1 MSKVKKEGHKGG
13 GNWKDFFHVIR
24 KMRLPW
30 HWIIIAFLCN
40 FLYNRVMLDLPT
52 VTAGLMSGSTDSQ
65 ALVEAVWFYVLF
77 TLVLCGDVA
86 LRSPARHVAARNIR
100 RVIWKK
106 MLRIRMDYYDGHNP
120 SDLMSTMTND
130 ATTATEYLVEFLV
143 GFLPTIY
150 YVAAAL
156 QTISSY
162 NVWLMVSVFLLLP
175 LKLIYAV
182 FVGRWQYRTQFGVF
196 KEIGSLTAYLAERVR
211 NLMLIKTY
219 TNEEREL
226 KNGEKT
232 SYGLFD
238 ANMKVNK
245 LNCVI
250 TALTTLLGMAQVMV
264 VMVFGVLLLKR
275 GDIDIQQWVA
285 FYMFSGTLST
295 SFSNLIDYWMKLKS
309 VQGAMARTAELLRAP
324 EEEEK
329 EGQGEGKSA
338 GTEVRFDH
346 VSFSYGDKEALRD
359 VSFTIPEG
367 SSAAV
372 IGLCGSGKTTSLSLL
387 EHFYEPQEGTVSL
400 GGVPVADIPLQ
411 ALRGRM
417 GYVQQGADVFS
428 GTVREALTYGLHREV
443 PDEEIWEAARKTGF
457 AEILEKWDAG
467 LDTPVAPGGTSMS
480 GGQRQ
485 KLVLTREFMR
495 GADVLLFDEPTSA
508 LDAAAA
514 RMVQDTIFDT
524 FPDQTKIIVTH
535 DLSLIRR
542 VDQIIVLDRGVLAG
556 CGSYNDLYGKC
567 GAFMELIAACQAEKE
582 AAQC

>member
-65 ALVEAVWFYVLF
+65 ALVDAVWFYVLF

-162 NVWLMVSVFLLLP
+162 NVWLVVSVFLLLP

-211 NLMLIKTY
+211 NL
-219 TNEEREL
+219 
-226 KNGEKT
+226 
-232 SYGLFD
+232 D
-238 ANMKVNK
+238 AHQD
-245 LNCVI
+245 LHQRR
-250 TALTTLLGMAQVMV
+250 TGAE
-264 VMVFGVLLLKR
+264 KR
-275 GDIDIQQWVA
+275 GED
-285 FYMFSGTLST
+285 
-295 SFSNLIDYWMKLKS
+295 
-309 VQGAMARTAELLRAP
+309 LLRA
-324 EEEEK
+324 
-329 EGQGEGKSA
+329 
-338 GTEVRFDH
+338 F
-346 VSFSYGDKEALRD
+346 
-359 VSFTIPEG
+359 
-367 SSAAV
+367 
-372 IGLCGSGKTTSLSLL
+372 
-387 EHFYEPQEGTVSL
+387 
-400 GGVPVADIPLQ
+400 
-411 ALRGRM
+411 
-417 GYVQQGADVFS
+417 
-428 GTVREALTYGLHREV
+428 
-443 PDEEIWEAARKTGF
+443 
-457 AEILEKWDAG
+457 
-467 LDTPVAPGGTSMS
+467 
-480 GGQRQ
+480 
-485 KLVLTREFMR
+485 
-495 GADVLLFDEPTSA
+495 
-508 LDAAAA
+508 
-514 RMVQDTIFDT
+514 
-524 FPDQTKIIVTH
+524 
-535 DLSLIRR
+535 
-542 VDQIIVLDRGVLAG
+542 
-556 CGSYNDLYGKC
+556 
-567 GAFMELIAACQAEKE
+567 
-582 AAQC
+582 

>member
-52 VTAGLMSGSTDSQ
+52 VTAGPMSGSTDSQ
-65 ALVEAVWFYVLF
+65 ALVDAVWFYVLF

-86 LRSPARHVAARNIR
+86 LRSPARH
-100 RVIWKK
+100 
-106 MLRIRMDYYDGHNP
+106 
-120 SDLMSTMTND
+120 
-130 ATTATEYLVEFLV
+130 
-143 GFLPTIY
+143 
-150 YVAAAL
+150 VAAAL

-309 VQGAMARTAELLRAP
+309 VQGAMARTAELL
-324 EEEEK
+324 
-329 EGQGEGKSA
+329 
-338 GTEVRFDH
+338 
-346 VSFSYGDKEALRD
+346 
-359 VSFTIPEG
+359 
-367 SSAAV
+367 
-372 IGLCGSGKTTSLSLL
+372 
-387 EHFYEPQEGTVSL
+387 
-400 GGVPVADIPLQ
+400 
-411 ALRGRM
+411 
-417 GYVQQGADVFS
+417 
-428 GTVREALTYGLHREV
+428 
-443 PDEEIWEAARKTGF
+443 
-457 AEILEKWDAG
+457 
-467 LDTPVAPGGTSMS
+467 
-480 GGQRQ
+480 
-485 KLVLTREFMR
+485 
-495 GADVLLFDEPTSA
+495 
-508 LDAAAA
+508 AAACERA
-514 RMVQDTIFDT
+514 R
-524 FPDQTKIIVTH
+524 
-535 DLSLIRR
+535 R
-542 VDQIIVLDRGVLAG
+542 LAE
-556 CGSYNDLYGKC
+556 D
-567 GAFMELIAACQAEKE
+567 F
-582 AAQC
+582 

>member
-1 MSKVKKEGHKGG
+1 MSVQRLLASDFDGTLCRSFQQITDRDRKAVHSFIQDHVFGIVSGRDPRSLQAACRQLQIPYHFLITYGG
-13 GNWKDFFHVIR
+13 GA
-24 KMRLPW
+24 
-30 HWIIIAFLCN
+30 AFDAEGN
-40 FLYNRVMLDLPT
+40 MLFQHTLSDDLRD
-52 VTAGLMSGSTDSQ
+52 MID
-65 ALVEAVWFYVLF
+65 
-77 TLVLCGDVA
+77 VLCARASLLVA
-86 LRSPARHVAARNIR
+86 VYGRDRVWMQINGHEEMCDRYVQTIRSLYPLVDHPSDIDAICIISAECQSAQEAEQLAAFIANRYPQAQTAVNRNSIDISAKGVNKATALSAIARHFHIDPSQVAAIGDGRN
-100 RVIWKK
+100 
-106 MLRIRMDYYDGHNP
+106 
-120 SDLMSTMTND
+120 DL
-130 ATTATEYLVEFLV
+130 
-143 GFLPTIY
+143 
-150 YVAAAL
+150 
-156 QTISSY
+156 
-162 NVWLMVSVFLLLP
+162 
-175 LKLIYAV
+175 
-182 FVGRWQYRTQFGVF
+182 
-196 KEIGSLTAYLAERVR
+196 
-211 NLMLIKTY
+211 
-219 TNEEREL
+219 
-226 KNGEKT
+226 
-232 SYGLFD
+232 
-238 ANMKVNK
+238 
-245 LNCVI
+245 C
-250 TALTTLLGMAQVMV
+250 
-264 VMVFGVLLLKR
+264 
-275 GDIDIQQWVA
+275 
-285 FYMFSGTLST
+285 
-295 SFSNLIDYWMKLKS
+295 
-309 VQGAMARTAELLRAP
+309 
-324 EEEEK
+324 
-329 EGQGEGKSA
+329 
-338 GTEVRFDH
+338 
-346 VSFSYGDKEALRD
+346 
-359 VSFTIPEG
+359 
-367 SSAAV
+367 
-372 IGLCGSGKTTSLSLL
+372 LL

-417 GYVQQGADVFS
+417 GYVQQGADIFS

>member
-24 KMRLPW
+24 KMHLPW

-65 ALVEAVWFYVLF
+65 ALVDAVWFYVLF

-211 NLMLIKTY
+211 TLMLIKTY

-295 SFSNLIDYWMKLKS
+295 SFSTLIDYWMKLKS

-324 EEEEK
+324 EEEE
-329 EGQGEGKSA
+329 QEGKREEKGA

-346 VSFSYGDKEALRD
+346 VSFSYGDKEALKD

-387 EHFYEPQEGTVSL
+387 EHF
-400 GGVPVADIPLQ
+400 
-411 ALRGRM
+411 
-417 GYVQQGADVFS
+417 
-428 GTVREALTYGLHREV
+428 
-443 PDEEIWEAARKTGF
+443 
-457 AEILEKWDAG
+457 
-467 LDTPVAPGGTSMS
+467 
-480 GGQRQ
+480 
-485 KLVLTREFMR
+485 
-495 GADVLLFDEPTSA
+495 
-508 LDAAAA
+508 
-514 RMVQDTIFDT
+514 
-524 FPDQTKIIVTH
+524 
-535 DLSLIRR
+535 
-542 VDQIIVLDRGVLAG
+542 
-556 CGSYNDLYGKC
+556 
-567 GAFMELIAACQAEKE
+567 
-582 AAQC
+582 